1 MSGTDQTQT
10 AFTAEDDAVLR
21 AKIALVECINTVEVR
36 SMTDF
41 FPYKKKND
49 FISVHHPAPEY
60 LSWI

>member
-36 SMTDF
+36 SMTDI
-41 FPYKKKND
+41 P
-49 FISVHHPAPEY
+49 V
-60 LSWI
+60 